1 MSYLQKK
8 NNDVQVFN
16 NPDFGQVRTIGN
28 AEKPMFC
35 LADVCRALELE
46 NHRNVKNRLDQKG
59 VCIMDTLTDGG
70 LQGMIFVNEPNL
82 YRCVFQSRKE
92 NALLFQDWI
101 FNEVLPTIR
110 KNGGYGVTKM
120 SDDEAIAFGYA
131 RALDKINNQRLQI
144 LKLKGRISEYKRNSE
159 EYKERKKQ
167 MLLEE
172 RKTKCKSVFDFID
185 EINMVASATESTP
198 FRDILAIYRD
208 WCVKNGAGMVAERTL
223 GRILSSMDFEKSR
236 NNTGILYSVSIM

>member
-8 NNDVQVFN
+8 NKDVQVFN

-28 AEKPMFC
+28 ADKPMFC
-35 LADVCRALELE
+35 LADVCRALDL
-46 NHRNVKNRLDQKG
+46 KNPSDVSTRLDEKG
-59 VCIMDTLTDGG
+59 VVTNYTLTNGG
-70 LQGMIFVNEPNL
+70 VQNLLFINEPNL

-110 KNGGYGVTKM
+110 KTGYYGKSPQ
-120 SDDEAIAFGYA
+120 SDDEVIAIGYA
-131 RALDKINNQRLQI
+131 KALDKINSQRLQI

-185 EINMVASATESTP
+185 EINMVSSATERTP
-198 FRDILAIYRD
+198 FRDIFAIYRD

-236 NNTGILYSVSIM
+236 NNTGILYSVIIM